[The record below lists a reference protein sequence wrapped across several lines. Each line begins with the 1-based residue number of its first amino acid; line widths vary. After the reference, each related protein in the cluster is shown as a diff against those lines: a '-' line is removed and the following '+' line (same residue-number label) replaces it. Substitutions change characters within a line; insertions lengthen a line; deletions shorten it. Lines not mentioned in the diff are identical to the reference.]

1 MKDLTA
7 KNQTDASG
15 GEEPRLVRRLVAIMA
30 ALTGLGALLW
40 GWQLGSTGWKSFL
53 AGAAISWLSFFL
65 LHRLVADLGKALEG
79 GKPHPLSFVLHALR
93 TLILGGAAYV
103 ILKVYEAH
111 SGALVTGLL
120 VTVSAAVVEAI
131 LEQLYAS

>member
-1 MKDLTA
+1 
-7 KNQTDASG
+7 
-15 GEEPRLVRRLVAIMA
+15 VRRLVRIMLGLTA
-30 ALTGLGALLW
+30 AGALAWSLL
-40 GWQLGSTGWKSFL
+40 LGLDGLRSFA

-65 LHRLVADLGKALEG
+65 LHRLIADVGTALEG
-79 GKPHPLSFVLHALR
+79 GRPHPLSFLIHALR

-120 VTVSAAVVEAI
+120 VTVSAAVVEAL